1 MLLKAA
7 PASVRSPANV
17 VENMVMRGAGFVAV
31 SATLARVRLP
41 AWGFLLVF
49 YSNHS
54 PRMHRFELGT

>member
-31 SATLARVRLP
+31 SATLAS
-41 AWGFLLVF
+41 GFDF
-49 YSNHS
+49 QHGASY
-54 PRMHRFELGT
+54 